1 MTWTFRIRLKA
12 STEPRDSIIF
22 RQNKD
27 LPNNLIALIL
37 IRKMATL
44 IERRSRTASFAF
56 GYGMEIRTT
65 AAPRH
70 CMPRGTGAGRVT
82 LGEPSDDVA
91 MS

>member
-1 MTWTFRIRLKA
+1 MDICIRLNA
-12 STEPRDSIIF
+12 STESCDCIIF

-27 LPNNLIALIL
+27 PTNNFDRAHFDK
-37 IRKMATL
+37 KMATL
-44 IERRSRTASFAF
+44 IERRSRAASFAF

-70 CMPRGTGAGRVT
+70 RMPRGTGAGRVT